1 MPACPFIT
9 VPFGLCKQILIDLY
23 RYFGSLTGSGS
34 FHHRADGLG
43 NPALFADDSAHIVG
57 AHVQMVHNHT
67 LFIGASAVTETA
79 SLSST
84 RPFAIVTNSSSIT
97 YHLSPIRAR
106 RQFSAGIS
114 RYR

>member
-43 NPALFADDSAHIVG
+43 NPALFADDSAHIVRG
-57 AHVQMVHNHT
+57 PRADGTQPYPLHRGHQR
-67 LFIGASAVTETA
+67 LQKLRPCLPQGLLRL
-79 SLSST
+79 SLT
-84 RPFAIVTNSSSIT
+84 VLP
-97 YHLSPIRAR
+97 
-106 RQFSAGIS
+106 
-114 RYR
+114 

>member
-67 LFIGASAVTETA
+67 LFIG
-79 SLSST
+79 
-84 RPFAIVTNSSSIT
+84 
-97 YHLSPIRAR
+97 
-106 RQFSAGIS
+106 GIS
-114 RYR
+114 GYRNCVLVFHKAFCDCH